1 MYVCSYA
8 HWHTC
13 TCAGQR
19 LTSGVFL
26 ISLHWLRWDISS
38 SLALLCGYW
47 DSHSC
52 PTLSWQAFYPD
63 SSPQPP
69 SFLLTLLS
77 AQSPLLRKCPLHV
90 SGNLNQS
97 TVCRDCAVFRLRS
110 RAFSCVLICFFS
122 VNFLSHLSFFVLY
135 SSLASAHPELAIH
148 SYPSSH
154 LGILTDL
161 GNFLDDI
168 HTPTGIRGPLTLLSV
183 WPLIR
188 S

>member
-1 MYVCSYA
+1 MFVCTLA
-8 HWHTC
+8 HMHVCRPEADIRCLLDFSSLTEVGHLIEPGALMWVLGFPLLSHTFL
-13 TCAGQR
+13 ASILSR
-19 LTSGVFL
+19 L
-26 ISLHWLRWDISS
+26 ISPAPFI
-38 SLALLCGYW
+38 
-47 DSHSC
+47 
-52 PTLSWQAFYPD
+52 
-63 SSPQPP
+63 P
-69 SFLLTLLS
+69 SYFTFCTKS
-77 AQSPLLRKCPLHV
+77 FIQEMSTEVTGHI

-110 RAFSCVLICFFS
+110 RVFSCVLICFFS

-183 WPLIR
+183 
-188 S
+188 